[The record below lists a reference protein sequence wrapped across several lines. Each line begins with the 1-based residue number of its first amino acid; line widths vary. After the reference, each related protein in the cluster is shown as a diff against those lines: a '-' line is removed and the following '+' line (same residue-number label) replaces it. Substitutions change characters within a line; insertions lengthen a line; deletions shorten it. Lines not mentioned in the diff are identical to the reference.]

1 MKFKPIYRF
10 FFLFGAFIVALLIV
24 YVLSI
29 TGDRTK
35 GPLHNFFSKT
45 GEKIVDIENS
55 LMMKGR
61 ENTRQEKLADF
72 DSLATNIDSLKHPVK
87 ILLGVS
93 DNSNPESFQTIIN
106 LEDSLGLT
114 FPLLQI
120 YNAWGSKPEEQFP
133 TVAVKTI
140 VSLGSVPVITWE
152 PWLSD
157 FDEEDYPGIPKA
169 EKRGKGS
176 LKEIAKGTYDG
187 YIRKWASDAKQVGSS
202 IFLRFGHE
210 MNDPYRYPWGP
221 QNNKPADFVAAWQH
235 VHDIFHDVGADNI
248 VWVWAPHTAY
258 GYFDAYYPGE
268 EYVDYIGIGVLNFGT
283 AATWSKWWTF
293 DQLFESG
300 YEKLSAFNKPFMITE
315 FGSLIVGGNRAKWFA
330 DALRAM
336 PEKYPLIK
344 AVLFFHYPNDKT
356 ITDKAVSWYFI
367 DDKETRDSIMTQIN
381 NWPDSLKLIK

>member
-10 FFLFGAFIVALLIV
+10 LFLLGAFVVAVLIV
-24 YVLSI
+24 YILSI
-29 TGDRTK
+29 TGDQTK

-45 GEKIVDIENS
+45 GDKIVDMEQS
-55 LMMKGR
+55 LIMESR
-61 ENTRQEKLADF
+61 EDKRKQKLAVF
-72 DSLATNIDSLKHPVK
+72 DSLGNNVESLRHPTK
-87 ILLGVS
+87 MLLGVS
-93 DNSNPESFQTIIN
+93 DNSNPESFEPIIN
-106 LEDSLGLT
+106 LEDSLGMT

-133 TVAVKTI
+133 ALAVKTI

-157 FDEEDYPGIPKA
+157 FDEEKFPGIPPA

-176 LKEIAKGTYDG
+176 LTEIAKGTYDS
-187 YIRKWASDAKQVGSS
+187 YVQKWAEAAKQTESP
-202 IFLRFGHE
+202 IFVRFGHE

-221 QNNKPADFVAAWQH
+221 QNNKPAEFVAAWKH
-235 VHDIFHDVGADNI
+235 VHSVFDSIGATNI
-248 VWVWAPHTAY
+248 IWVWAPHTAY
-258 GYFDAYYPGE
+258 GYFDAYYPGDK
-268 EYVDYIGIGVLNFGT
+268 YVDYIGIGVLNFGT

-293 DQLFESG
+293 DELFEGG
-300 YEKLSAFNKPFMITE
+300 YKKLSTFDKPFMITE
-315 FGSLIVGGNRAKWFA
+315 FGSLIVGGNRSKWFA

-344 AVLFFHYPNDKT
+344 SILFFHYPNDKT

-367 DDKETRDSIMTQIN
+367 DDKETRDSITTQIT
-381 NWPDSLKLIK
+381 NWPDSLKLLK